1 MDRYVVISADCHAGP
16 LPEQAREYVSS
27 DYREAFDQWL
37 GDEDAREERKREHT
51 GASVYSDEALDEFSA
66 ETGQAKSVVDGAWES
81 GARLADINADGVVAE
96 VIFPGGGFDTITPFD
111 VGLMTYQYPQKADVW
126 LEGCRAYNR
135 WLADFVA
142 EAPLQRKGV
151 GLITVEDIAVT
162 VEEVRAMHRAGI
174 DGGIILPTS
183 TNGLPYYNHARYE
196 PLWAVC
202 EELDM
207 PVHTHTGWSPNYGD
221 NPGSLGVFLFEIE
234 WFAHRPFHFMIWGG
248 VFERYPKLKFVMAE
262 QGVSW
267 LPAALKRLDGHYQ
280 LPMFN
285 QLRQSLPRKPS
296 EYFASN
302 GFLCTAAFMEDNE
315 LDLRGEIG
323 LDKLMWGSDYPHIEG
338 TWPDTAAAL
347 SRTFAGVPESDCIAL
362 LGGNAAGVYGF
373 DLPALTNLAGELG
386 PLRSAVGA

>member
-1 MDRYVVISADCHAGP
+1 MDRYLVISADCHAGP
-16 LPEQAREYVSS
+16 LVDQAREYVSPK
-27 DYREAFDQWL
+27 YREAY
-37 GDEDAREERKREHT
+37 DEWASNEDTRAQRKREHT
-51 GASVYSDEALDEFSA
+51 GTLIYSEEALDEFSG
-66 ETGQAKSVVDGAWES
+66 ETGQEKNSVDGAWES
-81 GARLADINADGVVAE
+81 NARLNDINADGVVAE

-111 VGLMTYQYPQKADVW
+111 VGLMTYQYPQSADVW

-135 WLADFVA
+135 WLADFCA
-142 EAPLQRKGV
+142 QAPLQRKGV
-151 GLITVEDIAVT
+151 GLITVDDIDVT
-162 VEEVRAMHRAGI
+162 VQEVRQMHANGI
-174 DGGIILPTS
+174 DGGIILPTN
-183 TNGLPYYNHARYE
+183 TNGLPYYNSKRYD

-267 LPAALKRLDGHYQ
+267 LPNALKRMDGHYE

-285 QLRQSLPRKPS
+285 QLRKMLPRKPS
-296 EYFASN
+296 EYFATN
-302 GFLCTAAFMEDNE
+302 AYLCTAAFMEDNE
-315 LDLRGEIG
+315 LELRHEIG
-323 LDKLMWGSDYPHIEG
+323 TDRLMWGSDYPHIEG

-347 SRTFAGVPESDCIAL
+347 ARTFKGVPEQDCIAL

-373 DLPALTNLAGELG
+373 DLEKLRAIANDLG